1 VTEIDPYLKGKVAL
15 VTGASRGIGRAI
27 AVQLARRGASVACVA
42 TTPERAQGTV
52 ELCVAAGAK
61 ALPYGVDVGKTAA
74 VAELVAKVQADFG
87 GLDLL
92 VNNAGITRDQLLLRM
107 SEEDFDAVIQTNLK
121 GTWNFVKAAA
131 RTLMKCQGRIVN
143 IGSVVG
149 VTGNA
154 GQVNYAASKA
164 GVFGLT
170 RSAPRNS
177 SGRGV
182 TCQRDRPGLHR
193 HRHDRRDRRQ
203 RQGSSCSR
211 RSRSAAPARPKTSR
225 CSSTTCAAPVARTSP
240 ARPSSSTGASR
251 SSSANQARV
260 RRDARPRRPSGIPR
274 FTSHAR
280 TPNGE
285 HHREQR
291 HRRTR
296 HQGRLRQMGKPA
308 SRSRATRRSS
318 TTSAPTRSTWSR
330 PS

>member
-1 VTEIDPYLKGKVAL
+1 MTELDPYLKGKVAL

-42 TTPERAQGTV
+42 TSPERAQGTV
-52 ELCVAAGAK
+52 DLCVAAGAR

-74 VAELVAKVQADFG
+74 VAELVAKVQADLG

-170 RSAPRNS
+170 RSVAKELS
-177 SGRGV
+177 SRRV
-182 TCQRDRPGLHR
+182 TCNAIAPGYI
-193 HRHDRRDRRQ
+193 DTDMT
-203 RQGSSCSR
+203 
-211 RSRSAAPARPKTSR
+211 AAIDAK
-225 CSSTTCAAPVARTSP
+225 AKEALVASIPLGRTGTP
-240 ARPSSSTGASR
+240 EDVALLVDYLCGPGGAYITGQTFVVDGGLS
-251 SSSANQARV
+251 
-260 RRDARPRRPSGIPR
+260 
-274 FTSHAR
+274 
-280 TPNGE
+280 
-285 HHREQR
+285 
-291 HRRTR
+291 
-296 HQGRLRQMGKPA
+296 L
-308 SRSRATRRSS
+308 
-318 TTSAPTRSTWSR
+318 
-330 PS
+330 